1 MPTIKID
8 GRAIEVTDGA
18 TVLAA
23 ARQIGI
29 HIPTICFGGNGCVP
43 SASCLV
49 CAVKLSRTGQMIPS
63 CAVQVVDGME
73 VESQTREVE
82 EVRRAAV
89 ELLLSDH
96 VGDCISLCSQSC
108 PAHTDIAAMLRQVH
122 AGRFAD
128 AIAIAKQHLALPATL
143 GRVCH
148 RPCERP
154 CRRKTFD
161 APVAIGRIERCVADQ
176 DLASAVP
183 YLPGKVEPTGRR
195 VAIVGGGPT
204 GLSAAWHLLL
214 RGHDCTVFDERETA
228 GGSLFDEF
236 PAGVLPPEVVA
247 AEVEQIRR
255 LGAKFELG
263 GPRVDA
269 ARLEQLLAD
278 FDAVLCA
285 VGRVSSPE
293 VNQLGLAAGLHGIG
307 VNRFLQTSHQ
317 GVFAA
322 GQAARRTGRRVHSVA
337 GGRMAAI
344 YLDQF
349 LSGAPLIRQVQ
360 PFSSHVKCLK
370 PDEMQQFMAVAD
382 PAPPG
387 PTSAEAER
395 VGLTCEEAVREAG
408 RCCRCDCRKAD
419 NCRLRQAAEELGARR
434 NRYAAPRREVEVRI
448 DHSLVIYEP
457 GKCIRCGNCLRVA
470 EKAGEPLGLAFVG
483 RGFDVRVTAPLDD
496 ALSAA
501 LQRAAREC
509 VEACPTAA
517 LALKLETDLAEAA
530 ASRKHGMAVGWDELR
545 RVPPASS
552 RWDSSTMR
560 AWCPLG
566 PPYSTDPKP
575 RERTA
580 PPRRA
585 TPPEDLATAREASEP
600 TRDVQWIEPVIPCQ
614 SACPAHTRIPEYLAA
629 VARGEFDAAYKIN
642 LQDNVFSAV
651 LGRVCARPCEAAC
664 RHGRP
669 SQGEPL
675 AICFSKRAA
684 ADFFAGEPVTLA
696 PLFDRPTGK
705 RVAVIGAGVAGL
717 TVARELA
724 RCGHAVTVLEKHVR
738 PGGMLNQGIPAFRL
752 PRDVVDREIEQVR
765 RCGVEIRSG
774 VEVGKDVTLTDLLA
788 QHDAVVL
795 AGGTLRRNRLDLP
808 GGDLAGIRHGLDFL
822 LEVNEQRLTSLSGAT
837 IVIGG
842 GFTAMDCA
850 RAAKRLSGGAVTVCY
865 RRSRHEMLVTP
876 GELEELEREGI
887 PLEEML
893 APTGYEG
900 DGDGH
905 VRGVRFV
912 RTALGEPDASG
923 RRRPVPIPGSE
934 CVWPA
939 DNVILAT
946 GQFPDT
952 SWIDGQLRG
961 QLVGDDGWLKSG
973 RAVRTAHEKLF
984 AAGDFAQ
991 GAMSLIDAI
1000 GHAKRCAR
1008 EIDTCLCGAERWGEM
1023 AVVEQAL
1030 FTGHE
1035 PGKDGAARQAMPA
1048 RPVAERRLTTEVE
1061 TGFSAEAA
1069 CAEATRCYLCCYLL
1083 DLDAN
1088 QCIHCGACLDVRSAE
1103 SCIVPTWG
1111 PSRRNGAALSQPTL
1125 AEFFQERARLAI
1137 NQDECL
1143 RCGACADVCPM
1154 QCIRIRRVIRL
1165 PGASVCG

>member
-8 GRAIEVTDGA
+8 GRAVEVAEGA

-23 ARQIGI
+23 ARQIGV
-29 HIPTICFGGNGCVP
+29 HIPTICFGGDPEYRVPRCPP

-49 CAVKLSRTGQMIPS
+49 CAVKLTRTGQMVPS

-73 VESQTREVE
+73 VESQTAEVE
-82 EVRRAAV
+82 DVRRAAV

-108 PAHTDIAAMLRQVH
+108 PAHADIAAMLRQVH
-122 AGRFAD
+122 AGRFAE

-161 APVAIGRIERCVADQ
+161 APVSIGRIERCVADQ
-176 DLASAVP
+176 DLAAAAP
-183 YLPGKVEPTGRR
+183 FLPDKATATGRR

-214 RGHDCTVFDERETA
+214 RGHDCTVFDQRETA

-236 PAGVLPPEVVA
+236 PAEVLPPEVVA
-247 AEVEQIRR
+247 AEVEVIRR
-255 LGAKFELG
+255 LGARFELG
-263 GPRVDA
+263 GLCVDS
-269 ARLEQLLAD
+269 ARLERLLAD
-278 FDAVLCA
+278 YDAVLCA
-285 VGRVSSPE
+285 VGRVQTADLA
-293 VNQLGLAAGLHGIG
+293 QLGLATGLHGIG
-307 VNRFLQTSHQ
+307 VNRFLQTSRPR
-317 GVFAA
+317 VFAA
-322 GQAARRTGRRVHSVA
+322 GQAVRRTGRRVHSVA
-337 GGRMAAI
+337 GGRLAAI

-349 LSGAPLIRQVQ
+349 LSGAPLVRQVQ
-360 PFSSHVKCLK
+360 PFSSHVKCLR
-370 PDEMQQFMAVAD
+370 PEEMPQFMAAAGEKD
-382 PAPPG
+382 EGGRMKDESSKDHSSFILPPSSFS
-387 PTSAEAER
+387 P
-395 VGLTCEEAVREAG
+395 LTREEAMREAG

-419 NCRLRQAAEELGARR
+419 NCRLRQAAQELGASR
-434 NRYAAPRREVEVRI
+434 NRYTAPRREIDVRT
-448 DHSLVIYEP
+448 DHPLVIYEP

-470 EKAGEPLGLAFVG
+470 ERAGEPLGLAFVG
-483 RGFDVRVTAPLDD
+483 RGFDVRVTVPLDD

-517 LALKLETDLAEAA
+517 LALKSERMKDGGGRMSKKFILHPSSFILHPWPEEPLAA
-530 ASRKHGMAVGWDELR
+530 ARQA
-545 RVPPASS
+545 
-552 RWDSSTMR
+552 
-560 AWCPLG
+560 G
-566 PPYSTDPKP
+566 PPS
-575 RERTA
+575 
-580 PPRRA
+580 
-585 TPPEDLATAREASEP
+585 
-600 TRDVQWIEPVIPCQ
+600 RDVQWIEPVIPCQ

-629 VARGEFDAAYKIN
+629 VARGDFDAAYKIN

-651 LGRVCARPCEAAC
+651 LGRVCARPCEASC

-669 SQGEPL
+669 AQGEPL

-684 ADFFAGEPVTLA
+684 ADFFAGQPVTLP
-696 PLFDRPTGK
+696 PLFDQPTGK
-705 RVAVIGAGVAGL
+705 RVAVVGAGVAGL

-724 RCGHAVTVLEKHVR
+724 RCGHAVTVLEKHLR

-788 QHDAVVL
+788 RHDAVVL
-795 AGGTLRRNRLDLP
+795 AAGTLRRNRLDLP

-822 LEVNEQRLTSLSGAT
+822 LEVNEERLTALSGAT

-850 RAAKRLSGGAVTVCY
+850 RAAKRLSGATVTVCY

-876 GELEELEREGI
+876 GELEELECEGI

-900 DGDGH
+900 DGAGH

-923 RRRPVPIPGSE
+923 RRRPVPIAGSE

-961 QLVGDDGWLKSG
+961 QLVGDDGWLVSG

-1008 EIDTCLCGAERWGEM
+1008 EIDTFLCGKERWGEM
-1023 AVVEQAL
+1023 AVVEQAVG
-1030 FTGHE
+1030 TGYV
-1035 PGKDGAARQAMPA
+1035 PGKNGAARQAMPA

-1061 TGFSAEAA
+1061 TGFSAAA
-1069 CAEATRCYLCCYLL
+1069 ASAEATRCYLCCYLL
-1083 DLDAN
+1083 DLDAS
-1088 QCIHCGACLDVRSAE
+1088 QCIHCGACLDVKAAE
-1103 SCIVPTWG
+1103 KCIVPAWG
-1111 PSRRNGAALSQPTL
+1111 RDRHKAAGLAEPTL

-1137 NQDECL
+1137 DQDECL

-1154 QCIRIRRVIRL
+1154 QCIRIRRVVRL
-1165 PGASVCG
+1165 PGAPVCG